1 VAGGMVYAAGL
12 AIFMQGR
19 MVLTMLRNLLVA
31 ASVAAL
37 SAPVLAA
44 DARPQVGTFGFD
56 VAGMDVSVKPGD
68 DFVAYANG
76 KYLATLE
83 IPADK
88 TSFGMASGLND
99 LSQQRTRSIIE
110 KAAASNAAPGSE
122 AQKVGD
128 FYASFMDEAA
138 IEAKG
143 IAPLKPKLDA
153 IAAIRTKA
161 DYAELVGR
169 NFRLGV
175 PGPIFMGIGP
185 DRKNPD
191 RFVVQAGQSGLGLPD
206 RDYYLDEKNPA
217 FAEAR
222 TKYKQYIATVL
233 GLAGFDNGAAR
244 ADAIFALE
252 TAIARTHWT
261 RVERRQA
268 EKTYNPVPATAL
280 STRFPGLN
288 WDRLIAGSG
297 IPVKGD
303 IIIANPSAVEGTAK
317 VIADAD
323 LAVLKDYMAFHGI
336 RSASA
341 FLPRAFVDANFEMYA
356 KTLGGQP
363 SQPPRWKRGVDQ
375 TSGLLGEAIGK
386 LYVAEYFP
394 PAAKAKIDE
403 LVTNIIAALDA
414 RLDTLAWMDPKTR
427 TAAREKLAAFTPK
440 IGYPDKWKDYSAL
453 TIARDDLAGNM
464 QRAAEFEFAD
474 DVAKLNKPVDR
485 SEWFMTPMTVNAYA
499 NPTWN
504 EIVFPAA
511 ILQAPFFDPNADDA
525 VNYGAIGGVIGHEIT
540 HHFDDQ
546 GRKYDKTGR
555 LAEWWTPD
563 DVKRFKDGTDKVVA
577 QYAAYEP
584 LPGKKING
592 ELTLGENMAD
602 LAGVTIAYD
611 AWQRSLKGKKA
622 RTINGFTGD
631 QRFFLSFAQ
640 SWRTK
645 YRDATLQQRLITDPH
660 SPSHFR
666 PYVVRNL
673 DAWYKAFNV
682 KPGEK
687 LYLAPEQRIKLW

>member
-1 VAGGMVYAAGL
+1 MRAFLISASLL
-12 AIFMQGR
+12 A
-19 MVLTMLRNLLVA
+19 
-31 ASVAAL
+31 
-37 SAPVLAA
+37 LAA
-44 DARPQVGTFGFD
+44 PAFAADVAPKIGTFGFD
-56 VAGMDVSVKPGD
+56 VAGMDTSVKPGD

-76 KYLATLE
+76 KYFATLE

-88 TSFGMASGLND
+88 TAYGMSSGLSD
-99 LSQQRTRSIIE
+99 LSRERTRTIIE
-110 KAAASNAAPGSE
+110 KAAASGGAPGSE

-128 FYASFMDEAA
+128 FFASFMDEAA

-143 IAPLKPKLDA
+143 IAPLKPDLDA
-153 IAAIRTKA
+153 IAAIQTKA
-161 DYAELVGR
+161 DLAEAMGR
-169 NFRLGV
+169 NLRLGV
-175 PGPIFMGIGP
+175 GGPIGMGVGP

-191 RFVVQAGQSGLGLPD
+191 RFIVQGGQGGLGLPD
-206 RDYYLDEKNPA
+206 RDYYLDDKNPNFVA
-217 FAEAR
+217 AR
-222 TKYKQYIATVL
+222 AKYKAYIATL
-233 GLAGFDNGAAR
+233 FTLAGYDNGAAR

-252 TAIARTHWT
+252 TEIARVHWT

-268 EKTYNPVPATAL
+268 EKTYNPVPVADMAA
-280 STRFPGLN
+280 RFPGLD
-288 WDRLIAGSG
+288 WSRFIAGST
-297 IPVKGD
+297 IPVQGD
-303 IIIANPSAVEGTAK
+303 VIISTPSSLEGIARIIGAT
-317 VIADAD
+317 D
-323 LAVLKDYMAFHGI
+323 LAVLKDYLTFLAI
-336 RSASA
+336 RDAA
-341 FLPRAFVDANFEMYA
+341 PGLPKAFVDANFEMYS

-363 SQPPRWKRGVDQ
+363 SQAPRWKRGVDM
-375 TSGLLGEAIGK
+375 TSGVLGEAIGK
-386 LYVAEYFP
+386 LYVTEYFP

-414 RLDTLAWMDPKTR
+414 RLDKLAWMDPKTR
-427 TAAREKLAAFTPK
+427 AAAREKLAAFTPK
-440 IGYPDKWKDYSAL
+440 IGYPDKWKDYGAL
-453 TIARDDLAGNM
+453 TIVRGDLAGNM
-464 QRAAEFEFAD
+464 RRVAEFQFKDA
-474 DVAKLNKPVDR
+474 VSKLSKPVDR

-525 VNYGAIGGVIGHEIT
+525 INYGAIGGVIGHEIT

-555 LAEWWTPD
+555 LAEWWTAE
-563 DVKRFKDGTDKVVA
+563 DVTRFKAGTDKVVA

-611 AWQRSLKGKKA
+611 AYQRSLKGKKA
-622 RTINGFTGD
+622 KTINGFTGD
-631 QRFFLSFAQ
+631 QRFFLGFAQ

-645 YRDATLQQRLITDPH
+645 YRDAALQQQLITDPH
-660 SPSHFR
+660 TASHFR

-673 DAWYKAFNV
+673 DAWYKAFDV

-687 LYLAPEQRIKLW
+687 LYLAPEQRIKVW